1 MSFATKS
8 YDAGSPYMQQMDYS
22 GGTNVIYLGM
32 ADPGTATSK
41 NRWRVQKFTYDAN
54 NNVTSITFMNGS
66 DNFDQIW
73 DNRAAAAT
81 TYK

>member
-1 MSFATKS
+1 MAFATKS
-8 YDAGSPYMQQMDYS
+8 YDAGSPYQQQFDYS

-32 ADPGTATSK
+32 ADPGTSVNAAK
-41 NRWRVQKFTYDAN
+41 WRIQKFAYDVN
-54 NNVTSITFMNGS
+54 NNVTSITFASGS

-73 DNRAAAAT
+73 ANRASL